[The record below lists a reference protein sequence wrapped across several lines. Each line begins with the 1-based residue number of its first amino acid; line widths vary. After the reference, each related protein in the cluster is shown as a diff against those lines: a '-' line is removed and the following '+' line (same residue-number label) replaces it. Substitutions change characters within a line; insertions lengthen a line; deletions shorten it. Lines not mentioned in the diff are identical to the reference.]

1 MSTWPIPELQ
11 CLGAPMVSGA
21 GKRDKLSSLELGR
34 EVFSEDFFSLE
45 T

>member
-1 MSTWPIPELQ
+1 
-11 CLGAPMVSGA
+11 MVSGA